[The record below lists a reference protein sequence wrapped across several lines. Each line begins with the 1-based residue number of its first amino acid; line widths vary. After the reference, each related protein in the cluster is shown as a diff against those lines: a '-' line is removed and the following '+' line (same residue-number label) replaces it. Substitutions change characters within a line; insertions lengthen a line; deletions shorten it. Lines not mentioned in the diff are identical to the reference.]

1 MNKTR
6 MIFVRHGQSMGNLD
20 GIYVGHTDSPLSE
33 KGHLQAE
40 LTAEFLKDEKI
51 DVFYSSDL
59 IRAYETA
66 VHIAKRHGK
75 TPVPLKK
82 MREIFGG
89 EWENTLFS
97 ALEKKYPLE
106 YGLWLSDIGKAKP
119 VGGESVKELYERV
132 NSAALE
138 IAKKN
143 MGKTVLTATHATPIR
158 ALMCRWRNISE
169 EDMRLIPWVR
179 NASVSAADYYEDGH
193 IEEVYA
199 DVADFMGTE
208 ATRLPDNV

>member
-20 GIYVGHTDSPLSE
+20 GVYVGHTDSPLSE
-33 KGHLQAE
+33 KGHHQAE
-40 LTAEFLKDEKI
+40 LTAEFLKNEKI
-51 DVFYSSDL
+51 DVFYASDL
-59 IRAYETA
+59 SRAFETA

-75 TPVPLKK
+75 TPIPTSK
-82 MREIFGG
+82 MREIYGG
-89 EWENTLFS
+89 EWENKPFS
-97 ALEKKYPLE
+97 SLAELYSTE
-106 YGLWLSDIGKAKP
+106 YGLWLSDIGKARP
-119 VGGESVKELYERV
+119 VGGESVKEVYDRI
-132 NSAALE
+132 NSAALD

-158 ALMCRWRNISE
+158 ALMCRWRNIPE

-193 IEEVYA
+193 IEEIYA
-199 DVADFMGTE
+199 DVADFMGSE
-208 ATRLPDNV
+208 ATSLPKNV